1 MSDSGSAGYK
11 ATRVRYSMIAATTMV
26 AVMLYLDRV
35 CLSILSEQIK
45 PWLGASPELQ
55 KLRFADLTSAFF
67 WTYAL
72 FQLPAGWLGDRFGA
86 RSILAGY
93 FCLWSVCTGLIG
105 FAESFP
111 IFFLLRLGC
120 GLFEAGAYPLAAGIV
135 RIWMPPSVR
144 GLASGCVAVGGRL
157 GGAIAPPLTLWLA
170 AASPL
175 GWRIPF
181 FVYGIV
187 GVLGAGV
194 FWLWYRD
201 SPRQHRLVNEAE
213 QAVILGGRSEFGKA
227 KLGLPP
233 IRGFLASRALWL
245 NSLVQFLANFAWVFI
260 ITLFPVFLEERFKT
274 PDQDR
279 AFYQSLPLYAG
290 IFGMLLGG
298 WLSDLAVR
306 KFGLRWGRGLPV
318 AGSRIFVGAAYLAC
332 LFLADPLGIALM
344 MCIVACATDLG
355 TAPVWA
361 WGQDVGGRHVGAVI
375 GWANMWGNFGAAL
388 APVIIIRIRDAYPDQ
403 ISVGWDMVFI
413 VCAATQLL
421 AAIAALGIDARRP
434 ISGTS

>member
-1 MSDSGSAGYK
+1 MTTSP
-11 ATRVRYSMIAATTMV
+11 TRVRYSMIAATTMV
-26 AVMLYLDRV
+26 AIMLYLDRV

-45 PWLGASPELQ
+45 PLLGESTEEQ

-86 RSILAGY
+86 RSILAAY

-111 IFFLLRLGC
+111 VFFLLRLGC

-135 RIWMPPSVR
+135 RIWIPARVR

-157 GGAIAPPLTLWLA
+157 GGAVAPLLTLWLA
-170 AASPL
+170 ATGPL

-181 FVYGIV
+181 FVYGMV
-187 GVLGAGV
+187 GVFGAMV

-201 SPRQHRLVNEAE
+201 SPRQHRLVNEEE
-213 QAVILGGRSEFGKA
+213 QAIILEGRPASPRVT
-227 KLGLPP
+227 LGLPP
-233 IRGFLASRALWL
+233 IRAFLASRALWL
-245 NSLVQFLANFAWVFI
+245 NSFVQFMANFAWVFI
-260 ITLFPVFLEERFKT
+260 ITLFPDFLKERFNT

-306 KFGLRWGRGLPV
+306 RFGLRWGRGLPV
-318 AGSRIFVGAAYLAC
+318 AGSRLFVGGEYLSC
-332 LFLADPLGIALM
+332 LVVFDPLAIALM
-344 MCIVACATDLG
+344 MCVVAFSTDMG
-355 TAPVWA
+355 VAPVWA
-361 WGQDVGGRHVGAVI
+361 WGQDVGGRNVGAVI
-375 GWANMWGNFGAAL
+375 GWANMWGNFGAGL
-388 APVIIIRIRDAYPDQ
+388 APILMIRIRQAYPDDIQ
-403 ISVGWDMVFI
+403 LGWNTVFL

-421 AAIAALGIDARRP
+421 AALAALGIDARRP